1 MELIK
6 KANLKE
12 HMLTA
17 ISYLIP
23 IVCGAGF
30 LIAIGMGMGGGP
42 GTNLI
47 EDTYALWDAL
57 AVMGAAGLGLLP
69 VVISTGISYSIT
81 NRTGIA
87 PGFIAGLTANAVGA
101 GFIGG
106 ILGGYI
112 AGFSVVAIVKY
123 VKVPDWARGLMPTLI
138 IPFLGSLITGL
149 IMIYIIGI
157 PIGAFTNYLTVFLN
171 GLGTSSKG
179 VFGAVV
185 GLLSGI
191 DYGGPINKTVFA
203 FVLTLQAEG
212 LNEPITALQLVNT
225 ATPIGFGFAH
235 ILGKLINKP
244 IYTDKEVEMLK
255 SAVPMGVV
263 NIVEGVIPIVMNDL
277 VRGVLATAIGGAV
290 GGTVSLIL
298 GADATVPFG
307 GFLMIPTMTKPIA
320 GILAILANVV
330 ATAVALVLLKKKV
343 TEEDN
348 LKEQVVEEQELDL
361 DDIEIIL

>member
-123 VKVPDWARGLMPTLI
+123 VKVSIAD
-138 IPFLGSLITGL
+138 
-149 IMIYIIGI
+149 
-157 PIGAFTNYLTVFLN
+157 VF
-171 GLGTSSKG
+171 
-179 VFGAVV
+179 
-185 GLLSGI
+185 
-191 DYGGPINKTVFA
+191 Y
-203 FVLTLQAEG
+203 Q
-212 LNEPITALQLVNT
+212 
-225 ATPIGFGFAH
+225 
-235 ILGKLINKP
+235 
-244 IYTDKEVEMLK
+244 
-255 SAVPMGVV
+255 
-263 NIVEGVIPIVMNDL
+263 
-277 VRGVLATAIGGAV
+277 
-290 GGTVSLIL
+290 
-298 GADATVPFG
+298 
-307 GFLMIPTMTKPIA
+307 
-320 GILAILANVV
+320 
-330 ATAVALVLLKKKV
+330 
-343 TEEDN
+343 
-348 LKEQVVEEQELDL
+348 
-361 DDIEIIL
+361 